1 MSEDRHSLC
10 RVSYRLPGAGDCC
23 VLSSSS
29 APDVLS
35 SPDDLCERSGF
46 LIAPFA
52 PAPDC
57 PVVMVRPDRVERRTL
72 ERRLPTEEN
81 PLASVPPVPE
91 DYRRSFE
98 AFHSAVSGGRFDK
111 LVLAASLRRP
121 VRLDDNGADALFLE
135 ACRAYPDFMVTLF
148 STPLTGTWL
157 SVSPELLLEGE
168 GERWRTM
175 ALAGTMPL
183 GQKEWSGKNRREQA
197 LVERFVQE
205 TLERFAT
212 DIDRQGPKSR
222 RAGHL
227 QHLCTAF
234 DFRMERSRL
243 GALLSAHAGGLGSGA
258 QRCFGFYPY
267 DRKPGTSLLQRLLR
281 PHRPPRGH
289 TSLRDAALCRHR
301 CGAGRS
307 HPLGRRRHHARQP
320 SGGGVE
326 RSGAEDAH
334 RQPFVRPC
342 TVNTPILTSLQH
354 S

>member
-10 RVSYRLPGAGDCC
+10 RVSYRLPGAGDYC

-35 SPDDLCERSGF
+35 SPDDLSERSGF
-46 LIAPFA
+46 LIAPFT
-52 PAPDC
+52 PSPDC
-57 PVVMVRPDRVERRTL
+57 PVVMVRPDCIEHHTL
-72 ERRLPTEEN
+72 EKHPPTKKS

-121 VRLDDNGADALFLE
+121 VRLDDSGADALFLE

-183 GQKEWSGKNRREQA
+183 GEQEWSGKNRREQA

-205 TLERFAT
+205 TLERFST
-212 DIDRQGPKSR
+212 HIDRRGPESR

-227 QHLCTAF
+227 QHLCTVF
-234 DFRMERSRL
+234 DFRMERNRL
-243 GALLSAHAGGLGSGA
+243 GALLSALHPTPAVSGLERS
-258 QRCFGFYPY
+258 R
-267 DRKPGTSLLQRLLR
+267 
-281 PHRPPRGH
+281 
-289 TSLRDAALCRHR
+289 ALDFIRTTE
-301 CGAGRS
+301 S
-307 HPLGRRRHHARQP
+307 LGRRYYSGFCGPTDPVGGTQLYVTLRSAAIDAERGEATLWA
-320 SGGGVE
+320 GGGIMPDSRLEEEWSEVVQKM
-326 RSGAEDAH
+326 H
-334 RQPFVRPC
+334 
-342 TVNTPILTSLQH
+342 TVNLLFNYVQ
-354 S
+354 

>member
-10 RVSYRLPGAGDCC
+10 RVFYRLPGAGDCC
-23 VLSSSS
+23 VLSSS
-29 APDVLS
+29 APPDVLS

-57 PVVMVRPDRVERRTL
+57 PVVMVRPNRVERRTL

-81 PLASVPPVPE
+81 PLASVPPVPG

-111 LVLAASLRRP
+111 LVLAASLSRP
-121 VRLDDNGADALFLE
+121 LRLDDKGAEALFLE

-157 SVSPELLLEGE
+157 TVSPEMLLDGE
-168 GERWRTM
+168 GEHWRTM

-183 GQKEWSGKNRREQA
+183 AERTWSEKNRREQA
-197 LVERFVQE
+197 LVERFVRE
-205 TLERFAT
+205 TLETFAT
-212 DIDRQGPKSR
+212 QCNRRGPESR

-234 DFRMERSRL
+234 DFRMERNRL
-243 GALLSAHAGGLGSGA
+243 GALLSALHPTPAVSGLERSAALDFIRTTENLERRYYSGFCGPTDPREGTHLYVTLRSAAIDAERGEATLWAGGGIMPDS
-258 QRCFGFYPY
+258 
-267 DRKPGTSLLQRLLR
+267 SL
-281 PHRPPRGH
+281 
-289 TSLRDAALCRHR
+289 
-301 CGAGRS
+301 
-307 HPLGRRRHHARQP
+307 
-320 SGGGVE
+320 E
-326 RSGAEDAH
+326 EEWAEVVQKMH
-334 RQPFVRPC
+334 
-342 TVNTPILTSLQH
+342 TVNQLLDHVQ
-354 S
+354 

>member
-23 VLSSSS
+23 VLSSS
-29 APDVLS
+29 APPDMLS
-35 SPDDLCERSGF
+35 SSDDLSERSGF

-72 ERRLPTEEN
+72 EGQPPTTGGR
-81 PLASVPPVPE
+81 PASVPPVPG

-121 VRLDDNGADALFLE
+121 VRLDEAGAENLFLE

-148 STPLTGTWL
+148 STPLTGSWL
-157 SVSPELLLEGE
+157 SVSPELLLEGK
-168 GERWRTM
+168 GNRWRTM

-183 GQKEWSGKNRREQA
+183 SEQEWSGKNRREQA

-205 TLERFAT
+205 TLEQFST
-212 DIDRQGPKSR
+212 HIDRQGPESR

-243 GALLSAHAGGLGSGA
+243 GALLSALHPTPAVSGLERSAALDFIRTTENLERRYYSGFCGPTDPREGTHLYVTLRSAAIDAERGETTLWAGGGIMPDS
-258 QRCFGFYPY
+258 
-267 DRKPGTSLLQRLLR
+267 RL
-281 PHRPPRGH
+281 
-289 TSLRDAALCRHR
+289 
-301 CGAGRS
+301 
-307 HPLGRRRHHARQP
+307 
-320 SGGGVE
+320 E
-326 RSGAEDAH
+326 EEWAEVVQKMH
-334 RQPFVRPC
+334 
-342 TVNTPILTSLQH
+342 TVNRLFDHVQRIPPY
-354 S
+354 